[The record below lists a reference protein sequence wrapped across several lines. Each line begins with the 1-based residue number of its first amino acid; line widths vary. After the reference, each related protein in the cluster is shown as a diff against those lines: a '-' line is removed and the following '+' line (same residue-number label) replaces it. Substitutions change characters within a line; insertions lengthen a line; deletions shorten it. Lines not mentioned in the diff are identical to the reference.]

1 MNIPQI
7 TGIETAIRIYYQY
20 PEIGSKEMAELF
32 TRHSK
37 STINRLKRL
46 AYEQMIK
53 DDVYGHGM
61 YKVNTTSAF
70 TAWGIDIDDLEKRRS
85 KLKKLGL

>member
-32 TRHSK
+32 IRHSK

-53 DDVYGHGM
+53 DDVYSHGM

-85 KLKKLGL
+85 KLLKLGL